1 MNIVLKFVYKNI
13 VRKTVSDIGEFIF
26 FMMSSFL
33 RGDKVKVVMTAALL

>member
-1 MNIVLKFVYKNI
+1 VNIVLKFVYKNI

-26 FMMSSFL
+26 CMMSSFL